1 MREGERGEI
10 ERDNGN
16 EREREREREK
26 WIGEI
31 LSGSFPIS

>member
-16 EREREREREK
+16 EREREK
-26 WIGEI
+26 WIGDI
-31 LSGSFPIS
+31 FSGSLLVS